1 MVEDSYRRFKLERIV
16 RSKRSA
22 RFITLWFHHT
32 VIATPVLGR
41 SSTRKCIMNR
51 PVKSSSSSS
60 RPGSG
65 RASSSASSRSG
76 ADVAARRGDS
86 TRAANA
92 KRRERNGTTTPS
104 GRPSNPRP
112 PKVDMFAAFDEGD
125 TPNPDAT
132 FAELGVPAP
141 LIKALLEGGID
152 KPFPIQ
158 AATMAD
164 CMAGRDVLG
173 RGRTGSG
180 KTLAFVLPVLTRL
193 AASNKQR
200 RQGRPRAL
208 ILVPTRELAMQIDAA
223 LSPLGK
229 LLGLRSTTIFG
240 GVGAQPQI
248 NALRQGVDIV
258 IACPGRLDDHIGG
271 NFCRLDDVEITV
283 LDEADHMADMGFLP
297 GVTKLLAQTPQHSQ
311 RLLFSATLDNGI
323 DVIVNK
329 FLHNP
334 VLRSVD
340 PAEAAE
346 VKMTHHVL
354 HVTAEE
360 RFPVLRDMAAAPGRI
375 MIFTRTKHGAKKL
388 AKTLSMSGVPAV
400 EMHGNLSQNNRTR
413 NLAQFSDGSA
423 TAMVATDIAARG
435 IHVDD
440 VALVVHFDPP
450 VDHKVYVHR
459 SGRTARAGAEGT
471 VVTMMTDDQQAEIRD
486 LTKKAGISPTITR
499 VTHQHALL
507 ADIAPGERE
516 FRAALPVESPNTGA
530 RGKGQGQNQGQVPS
544 SRDGAQSNG
553 ARGQNR
559 GQRGEVPGSA
569 AAPGRTQSG
578 GYGRDGSTPSP
589 RGGNGVARPD
599 RSERS
604 DRGVGRPAEFTDRP
618 DRGPARRGPADRGPA
633 DRGDRQLVDRAEPR
647 LSRVNANG
655 SAPSLAPGRG
665 APRGAGNVP
674 RDGSGSSGRAV
685 AGRPE
690 PRRAVAGDNAPMFR
704 GADRKVDDRFG
715 NVKISGERPD
725 AGPRTGKWARANE
738 RAGDT
743 GRPASRPAR

>member
-1 MVEDSYRRFKLERIV
+1 
-16 RSKRSA
+16 
-22 RFITLWFHHT
+22 
-32 VIATPVLGR
+32 
-41 SSTRKCIMNR
+41 MNR
-51 PVKSSSSSS
+51 PNK
-60 RPGSG
+60 P
-65 RASSSASSRSG
+65 SSSATSRPSSNSSARPSAGSGSRSA

-92 KRRERNGTTTPS
+92 KRRERNGTSTPS

-346 VKMTHHVL
+346 VKMIHHVL
-354 HVTAEE
+354 HVTADE

-499 VTHQHALL
+499 VTHQHSLL
-507 ADIAPGERE
+507 VEIAPGERE

-530 RGKGQGQNQGQVPS
+530 RGKGQGQNQGPS
-544 SRDGAQSNG
+544 SRDGAQTNG

-569 AAPGRTQSG
+569 AASGRVQSG
-578 GYGRDGSTPSP
+578 GYGRDGSTASP
-589 RGGNGVARPD
+589 RGGNGTARPD
-599 RSERS
+599 RSERAE
-604 DRGVGRPAEFTDRP
+604 RGVGRPAERSDRS
-618 DRGPARRGPADRGPA
+618 PADRGPA
-633 DRGDRQLVDRAEPR
+633 DRGPTDRGPAPRVDRVDRADRPEPR
-647 LSRVNANG
+647 PSRVNADG
-655 SAPSLAPGRG
+655 SAPTVAPGRG
-665 APRGAGNVP
+665 GPARGNGPRGGNGGASGAG
-674 RDGSGSSGRAV
+674 RSD

-743 GRPASRPAR
+743 GRTTSRPAR

>member
-1 MVEDSYRRFKLERIV
+1 
-16 RSKRSA
+16 
-22 RFITLWFHHT
+22 
-32 VIATPVLGR
+32 
-41 SSTRKCIMNR
+41 MNR
-51 PVKSSSSSS
+51 PNKPSSSTTSRTSSGQS
-60 RPGSG
+60 ARPG
-65 RASSSASSRSG
+65 ASSGNRSA

-104 GRPSNPRP
+104 GRPSSPRP

-141 LIKALLEGGID
+141 LIAALLEGRID

-354 HVTAEE
+354 HVTSDE

-507 ADIAPGERE
+507 AEIAPGERE
-516 FRAALPVESPNTGA
+516 FRDPALVASPNSPAGRGA
-530 RGKGQGQNQGQVPS
+530 QNQGQKTS
-544 SRDGAQSNG
+544 SRDGAQNNG
-553 ARGQNR
+553 ARAQNR

-578 GYGRDGSTPSP
+578 GYGRDGSTASP
-589 RGGNGVARPD
+589 RGGNGAARAD

-604 DRGVGRPAEFTDRP
+604 DRGVGRPAERNDRSERTDPSERTDRAVRS
-618 DRGPARRGPADRGPA
+618 DRGPATRVDRAPADRGSDRVVPLPSRINA
-633 DRGDRQLVDRAEPR
+633 D
-647 LSRVNANG
+647 G
-655 SAPSLAPGRG
+655 SAPSAAPGRG
-665 APRGAGNVP
+665 APTRGGGPRGSSAGAGA
-674 RDGSGSSGRAV
+674 GRSD

-743 GRPASRPAR
+743 GRPTSRPASRPAR

>member
-1 MVEDSYRRFKLERIV
+1 
-16 RSKRSA
+16 
-22 RFITLWFHHT
+22 
-32 VIATPVLGR
+32 
-41 SSTRKCIMNR
+41 MNR
-51 PVKSSSSSS
+51 PNK
-60 RPGSG
+60 P
-65 RASSSASSRSG
+65 SSSATSRPSSGSSARPGAGFGSRSA

-92 KRRERNGTTTPS
+92 KRRERNGTSTPS

-112 PKVDMFAAFDEGD
+112 PKIDMFAAFDEGD

-354 HVTAEE
+354 HVTADE

-471 VVTMMTDDQQAEIRD
+471 VVTMMTDDQQSEIRD

-499 VTHQHALL
+499 VTHQHLLL
-507 ADIAPGERE
+507 AEIAPGERE
-516 FRAALPVESPNTGA
+516 FRAALPVESPNTGLAA
-530 RGKGQGQNQGQVPS
+530 RGKGQNQS
-544 SRDGAQSNG
+544 ARDGAQNNG
-553 ARGQNR
+553 GRGQNR

-569 AAPGRTQSG
+569 AAPGRVQSG
-578 GYGRDGSTPSP
+578 GYGRDGSTASP
-589 RGGNGVARPD
+589 RGGNGAARPD
-599 RSERS
+599 RSERAE
-604 DRGVGRPAEFTDRP
+604 RGVGRSAERS
-618 DRGPARRGPADRGPA
+618 DRGPA
-633 DRGDRQLVDRAEPR
+633 DRAPADRGPTDRGPAPRVDRMDRADRPEPR
-647 LSRVNANG
+647 PSRVNADG
-655 SAPSLAPGRG
+655 SAPTVAPGRG
-665 APRGAGNVP
+665 GPSRGNGPRGGNGGASGAG
-674 RDGSGSSGRAV
+674 RSD

-743 GRPASRPAR
+743 GRPTSRPAR

>member
-1 MVEDSYRRFKLERIV
+1 
-16 RSKRSA
+16 
-22 RFITLWFHHT
+22 
-32 VIATPVLGR
+32 
-41 SSTRKCIMNR
+41 MNR
-51 PVKSSSSSS
+51 PNKPSSSTTSRTSS
-60 RPGSG
+60 GQSG
-65 RASSSASSRSG
+65 RPSASTGTRSA

-92 KRRERNGTTTPS
+92 KRRERNGTSTPS

-132 FAELGVPAP
+132 FTELGVPAP

-354 HVTAEE
+354 HVTADE

-486 LTKKAGISPTITR
+486 LTKKAGISPTVTR

-507 ADIAPGERE
+507 AEIAPGERE
-516 FRAALPVESPNTGA
+516 FRDPAPVASPNSPAGSA
-530 RGKGQGQNQGQVPS
+530 GRGSQNQGPKTS
-544 SRDGAQSNG
+544 SRDGAQTNG

-589 RGGNGVARPD
+589 RGGNGAARPD

-604 DRGVGRPAEFTDRP
+604 DRGVGRTAERS
-618 DRGPARRGPADRGPA
+618 DRGPASRVDRGPA
-633 DRGDRQLVDRAEPR
+633 DRADRGDRAPVDRSSQRPEPR
-647 LSRVNANG
+647 PSRVNADG
-655 SAPSLAPGRG
+655 SAPSVAPGRG
-665 APRGAGNVP
+665 AAARVGSPRGAGA
-674 RDGSGSSGRAV
+674 GRSE

-690 PRRAVAGDNAPMFR
+690 PRRAVAGENAPMFR

-715 NVKISGERPD
+715 NVKIHGERPD

-743 GRPASRPAR
+743 GRTTSRPAR

>member
-1 MVEDSYRRFKLERIV
+1 
-16 RSKRSA
+16 
-22 RFITLWFHHT
+22 
-32 VIATPVLGR
+32 
-41 SSTRKCIMNR
+41 MNR
-51 PVKSSSSSS
+51 PVKSSSNAS

-65 RASSSASSRSG
+65 RPGSSAGPRSA

-92 KRRERNGTTTPS
+92 KRRERNGTSTPS

-193 AASNKQR
+193 AASNNQR

-354 HVTAEE
+354 HVTADE
-360 RFPVLRDMAAAPGRI
+360 RFPVLRDLAAAPGRI

-413 NLAQFSDGSA
+413 NLAMFSDGSA

-516 FRAALPVESPNTGA
+516 FRDSAPVASPNSPAGSA
-530 RGKGQGQNQGQVPS
+530 RSGQGQNQGPKPLG
-544 SRDGAQSNG
+544 RDGAQNNG

-589 RGGNGVARPD
+589 RGGNGAARPD

-604 DRGVGRPAEFTDRP
+604 DRGVGRTAERPDRS
-618 DRGPARRGPADRGPA
+618 DRGPASRGPA
-633 DRGDRQLVDRAEPR
+633 DRGDRADRSDRPQVDRAEPR
-647 LSRVNANG
+647 PSRVNADG
-655 SAPSLAPGRG
+655 SAPSVAPGRG
-665 APRGAGNVP
+665 APSRAGAPRGAGAGTA
-674 RDGSGSSGRAV
+674 RSD

-715 NVKISGERPD
+715 NIKISGERPD

-743 GRPASRPAR
+743 GRPTSRPAR

>member
-1 MVEDSYRRFKLERIV
+1 MLRC
-16 RSKRSA
+16 KRSA
-22 RFITLWFHHT
+22 RFITLWFHPI

-51 PVKSSSSSS
+51 PVKSSPSAS

-65 RASSSASSRSG
+65 RASSSASSRSA

-354 HVTAEE
+354 HVTADE

-471 VVTMMTDDQQAEIRD
+471 VVTMMTDDQQGEVRD

-516 FRAALPVESPNTGA
+516 FRDPAPVASPNSPGGSS
-530 RGKGQGQNQGQVPS
+530 RGGQGQNQGQKTS
-544 SRDGAQSNG
+544 SRQGAQSNG

-578 GYGRDGSTPSP
+578 GYGHDGSTPSP

-604 DRGVGRPAEFTDRP
+604 DRGVGRAAELTDRP
-618 DRGPARRGPADRGPA
+618 DRGPATR
-633 DRGDRQLVDRAEPR
+633 VDRAPAERGSDHVEPR
-647 LSRVNANG
+647 PSRVNADG
-655 SAPSLAPGRG
+655 SAPSVAPGRG
-665 APRGAGNVP
+665 APTRVAPTCGGGPRGSSAGAGAG
-674 RDGSGSSGRAV
+674 RSEAGRAV

-743 GRPASRPAR
+743 GRPTSRPTR

>member
-1 MVEDSYRRFKLERIV
+1 
-16 RSKRSA
+16 
-22 RFITLWFHHT
+22 
-32 VIATPVLGR
+32 
-41 SSTRKCIMNR
+41 MNR
-51 PVKSSSSSS
+51 PNK
-60 RPGSG
+60 P
-65 RASSSASSRSG
+65 SSSATSRPSSGSSARPGAGSGSRSA

-92 KRRERNGTTTPS
+92 KRRERNGTSTPS
-104 GRPSNPRP
+104 GHPSNPRP

-141 LIKALLEGGID
+141 LIKALLDGGID

-354 HVTAEE
+354 HVTADE

-499 VTHQHALL
+499 VTHQHPLL
-507 ADIAPGERE
+507 AEIAPGERE
-516 FRAALPVESPNTGA
+516 FRAALPVESPNTGLAA
-530 RGKGQGQNQGQVPS
+530 RGKGQNQS
-544 SRDGAQSNG
+544 ARDGAQNNG
-553 ARGQNR
+553 GRGQNR

-569 AAPGRTQSG
+569 AAPGRVQSG
-578 GYGRDGSTPSP
+578 GYGRDGSTASP
-589 RGGNGVARPD
+589 RGGNGAARPD
-599 RSERS
+599 RSERAE
-604 DRGVGRPAEFTDRP
+604 RGVGRSAERS
-618 DRGPARRGPADRGPA
+618 DRGPADRAPADRGPA
-633 DRGDRQLVDRAEPR
+633 DRGSAPRVDRMDRADRPEPR
-647 LSRVNANG
+647 PSRVNADG
-655 SAPSLAPGRG
+655 SAPTVAPGRG
-665 APRGAGNVP
+665 GPARGNGPRG
-674 RDGSGSSGRAV
+674 GSGGASGAGRSD

-743 GRPASRPAR
+743 GRPTSRPAR

>member
-1 MVEDSYRRFKLERIV
+1 
-16 RSKRSA
+16 
-22 RFITLWFHHT
+22 
-32 VIATPVLGR
+32 
-41 SSTRKCIMNR
+41 MNR
-51 PVKSSSSSS
+51 PVKSSSTAS

-65 RASSSASSRSG
+65 RPGSAAGPRSV

-92 KRRERNGTTTPS
+92 KRRERNGSSTPS

-112 PKVDMFAAFDEGD
+112 PKVDMFATFDEGD
-125 TPNPDAT
+125 MPNPDAT

-141 LIKALLEGGID
+141 LIKALLDGGID
-152 KPFPIQ
+152 RPFPIQ

-354 HVTAEE
+354 HVTSDE

-486 LTKKAGISPTITR
+486 LTKKAGILPTITR

-507 ADIAPGERE
+507 AEIAPGERE
-516 FRAALPVESPNTGA
+516 FRDPAPVASPNSPAGSA
-530 RGKGQGQNQGQVPS
+530 RGGQGQGQNQGQKSS
-544 SRDGAQSNG
+544 SRDGAQNNG
-553 ARGQNR
+553 TRGQNR

-578 GYGRDGSTPSP
+578 GYGRDGSTASP
-589 RGGNGVARPD
+589 RGGNGEARPD
-599 RSERS
+599 LSERS
-604 DRGVGRPAEFTDRP
+604 DRGVSRPAE
-618 DRGPARRGPADRGPA
+618 RGPAPRGP
-633 DRGDRQLVDRAEPR
+633 VDRAERAPIERPEPR
-647 LSRVNANG
+647 PSRVNADG
-655 SAPSLAPGRG
+655 SAPSVALGRG
-665 APRGAGNVP
+665 APSRGNGPRSTGAGA
-674 RDGSGSSGRAV
+674 GHSE

-690 PRRAVAGDNAPMFR
+690 PRRAVAGENAPMFR

-743 GRPASRPAR
+743 GRSNTRPSR

>member
-1 MVEDSYRRFKLERIV
+1 
-16 RSKRSA
+16 
-22 RFITLWFHHT
+22 
-32 VIATPVLGR
+32 
-41 SSTRKCIMNR
+41 MNR
-51 PVKSSSSSS
+51 PNK
-60 RPGSG
+60 P
-65 RASSSASSRSG
+65 SSSATSRPSSGSSARPGAGFGSRSA

-92 KRRERNGTTTPS
+92 KRRERNGTSTPS

-112 PKVDMFAAFDEGD
+112 PKIDMFAAFDEGD

-141 LIKALLEGGID
+141 LIKALLDGGID

-354 HVTAEE
+354 HVTADE

-499 VTHQHALL
+499 VTHQHPLL
-507 ADIAPGERE
+507 AEIAPGERE
-516 FRAALPVESPNTGA
+516 FRAALPVESPNTGLAA
-530 RGKGQGQNQGQVPS
+530 RGKGQNQS
-544 SRDGAQSNG
+544 ARDGAQNNG
-553 ARGQNR
+553 GRGQNR

-569 AAPGRTQSG
+569 AAPGRVQSG
-578 GYGRDGSTPSP
+578 GYGRDGSTASP
-589 RGGNGVARPD
+589 RGGNGAARPD
-599 RSERS
+599 RSERAE
-604 DRGVGRPAEFTDRP
+604 RGVGRSAERS
-618 DRGPARRGPADRGPA
+618 DRGPA
-633 DRGDRQLVDRAEPR
+633 DRAPADRGPTDRGSAPRVDRADRMDRADRPEPR
-647 LSRVNANG
+647 PSRVNADG
-655 SAPSLAPGRG
+655 SAPTVAPGRG
-665 APRGAGNVP
+665 GPSRGNGPRGGNGGASGAG
-674 RDGSGSSGRAV
+674 RSD

-743 GRPASRPAR
+743 GRPTSRPAR

>member
-1 MVEDSYRRFKLERIV
+1 MRPITWPTWAFYR
-16 RSKRSA
+16 
-22 RFITLWFHHT
+22 
-32 VIATPVLGR
+32 
-41 SSTRKCIMNR
+41 
-51 PVKSSSSSS
+51 
-60 RPGSG
+60 
-65 RASSSASSRSG
+65 
-76 ADVAARRGDS
+76 
-86 TRAANA
+86 
-92 KRRERNGTTTPS
+92 
-104 GRPSNPRP
+104 
-112 PKVDMFAAFDEGD
+112 
-125 TPNPDAT
+125 
-132 FAELGVPAP
+132 
-141 LIKALLEGGID
+141 
-152 KPFPIQ
+152 
-158 AATMAD
+158 
-164 CMAGRDVLG
+164 
-173 RGRTGSG
+173 
-180 KTLAFVLPVLTRL
+180 
-193 AASNKQR
+193 
-200 RQGRPRAL
+200 
-208 ILVPTRELAMQIDAA
+208 
-223 LSPLGK
+223 
-229 LLGLRSTTIFG
+229 
-240 GVGAQPQI
+240 
-248 NALRQGVDIV
+248 
-258 IACPGRLDDHIGG
+258 
-271 NFCRLDDVEITV
+271 
-283 LDEADHMADMGFLP
+283 
-297 GVTKLLAQTPQHSQ
+297 AQTPQHSQ

-354 HVTAEE
+354 HVTADE

-507 ADIAPGERE
+507 AEIAPGERE
-516 FRAALPVESPNTGA
+516 FRDPAPVASPNSPAGSA
-530 RGKGQGQNQGQVPS
+530 GRGGQNQGQKTS
-544 SRDGAQSNG
+544 SRDGAQTNG

-589 RGGNGVARPD
+589 RGGKGEARPD

-604 DRGVGRPAEFTDRP
+604 DRGVGRTAERS
-618 DRGPARRGPADRGPA
+618 DRGPSSRVDRGPA
-633 DRGDRQLVDRAEPR
+633 DRVDRADRSPVDRSSARPEPR
-647 LSRVNANG
+647 PSRVNADG
-655 SAPSLAPGRG
+655 SAPSAAPGRG
-665 APRGAGNVP
+665 APARAGSPRGVGAG
-674 RDGSGSSGRAV
+674 RSE

-690 PRRAVAGDNAPMFR
+690 PRRAVAGENAPMFR

-743 GRPASRPAR
+743 GRPTSRPAR